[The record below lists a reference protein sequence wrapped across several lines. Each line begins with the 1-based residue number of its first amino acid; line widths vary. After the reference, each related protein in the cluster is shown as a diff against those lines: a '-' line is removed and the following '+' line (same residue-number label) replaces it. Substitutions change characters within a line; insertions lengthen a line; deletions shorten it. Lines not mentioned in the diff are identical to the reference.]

1 MSCFVLHARTS
12 YGFITTWRWVN
23 YDRIYIILLFTPR
36 FEQIHWRG
44 FHLVL
49 PIKLLLKLFHL
60 LTLTHASIFSIKTRP
75 FSTIYHLFLPT
86 KRCCALSLLSQVSYT
101 NYPCF
106 ILIFVLLYVWGS
118 ARCAVG
124 GCSLQETCSEV
135 LDQSLDWSLSKT
147 ANSSGV
153 GTNIEC
159 GVRFRW
165 HDSGDMPKSSCS
177 GDLLI
182 T

>member
-1 MSCFVLHARTS
+1 MKVSKLWQILHYFIIYAKIWANTLEGLSSSTS
-12 YGFITTWRWVN
+12 YEMIVKIVSFAYTNIC
-23 YDRIYIILLFTPR
+23 
-36 FEQIHWRG
+36 IH
-44 FHLVL
+44 FLY
-49 PIKLLLKLFHL
+49 KNQ
-60 LTLTHASIFSIKTRP
+60 A

-159 GVRFRW
+159 RVRFRW

-177 GDLLI
+177 CDLLI